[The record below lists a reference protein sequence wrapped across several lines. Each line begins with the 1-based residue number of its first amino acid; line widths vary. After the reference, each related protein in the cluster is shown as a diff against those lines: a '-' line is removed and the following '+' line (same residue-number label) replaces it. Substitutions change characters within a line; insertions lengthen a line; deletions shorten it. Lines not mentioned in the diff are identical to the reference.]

1 MKLNSQQIQY
11 RRKKL
16 KRNQFKKM
24 IKKETQINWV
34 SLPNLMTQII

>member
-34 SLPNLMTQII
+34 SLSNLMTQII